1 MLDTAERAN
10 IEAQL
15 RSATK
20 LEPDRLSGLKLL
32 AETWAEASAE
42 RLNAVYAAP
51 VTIEFLSLVGV
62 AFKAALPEIASSV
75 LATTVRSSKWRET
88 GYILAEPSLANALVE
103 AMFGGAGLGEPPAQR
118 PLTKLDRSFVEVAL
132 ASFVEAAN
140 PVFEALAPLDITAGE
155 VLAGA
160 IGPALEERLAPDA
173 RAFLQLSFRLTVG
186 RLESIIRFA
195 LPEKAIL
202 PHRRKLSV
210 VPEEKPFSD
219 ESWAR
224 EIQEGL
230 SHADLEVRAILDEK
244 QITLGEVARFTLGQT
259 IALDATMESLIVIE
273 CEEQRLFRG
282 RMGVQRDAYVVKIE
296 ERVDP
301 TEEFI
306 DDILAD

>member
-51 VTIEFLSLVGV
+51 VTIEFVALSAFTFKV
-62 AFKAALPEIASSV
+62 AAPEIASAV

-88 GYILAEPSLANALVE
+88 GYIVAEASLANTLVE
-103 AMFGGAGLGEPPAQR
+103 AMFGGGGLGEPPAPR
-118 PLTKLDRSFVEVAL
+118 AMTKLDRSFVEVAL

-140 PVFEALAPLDITAGE
+140 PVFETVAPLDMTAGE

-173 RAFLQLSFRLTVG
+173 RAFLQLTFRVSIG
-186 RLESIIRFA
+186 RLESTVRFA
-195 LPEKAIL
+195 LPEKAVV
-202 PHRRKLSV
+202 PHRRKLSI
-210 VPEEKPFSD
+210 VPEEKPFED
-219 ESWAR
+219 AGWAR
-224 EIQEGL
+224 EIEEGL
-230 SHADLEVRAILDEK
+230 SHADLEVRALLDEK

-259 IALDATMESLIVIE
+259 IVLDATMESLIIIE

-282 RMGVQRDAYVVKIE
+282 RMGVQRDSYVVRIE